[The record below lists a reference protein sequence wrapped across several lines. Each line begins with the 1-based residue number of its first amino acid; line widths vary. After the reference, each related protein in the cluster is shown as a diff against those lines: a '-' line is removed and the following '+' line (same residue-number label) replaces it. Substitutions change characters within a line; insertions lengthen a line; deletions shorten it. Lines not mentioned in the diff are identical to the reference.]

1 MSIASVLG
9 SLYPVVT
16 AVLAR
21 IVLDERL
28 RRIQQVGVVLAVGG
42 AVLIAL

>member
-1 MSIASVLG
+1 MSIAAVLA

-21 IVLDERL
+21 VVLDERL
-28 RRIQQVGVVLAVGG
+28 QRVQQLGVALAVGG
-42 AVLIAL
+42 AVLIAA